1 MHAIANKLLLGEVA
15 RAEIKPHRHIPYI
28 EALDNHT
35 LRTRN
40 GDLVSTMRLEGLSHS
55 TRSDRELDMAKEA
68 RALAWKNKSGQLRR
82 YGLWTH
88 TVRRRED
95 RYPAGSMPDG
105 FCSNLDQAWRR
116 VVGDGAAFRNETYL
130 SLVRWA
136 PRVDIGAWSKLAD
149 MFGGQRHEQ
158 SALADARRKALAEHS
173 GLFQSLA
180 QDFSSYRPGLLQ
192 TPQQLAFLA
201 ALINGY
207 WSESVSAAPG
217 LPLQAV
223 RIDIDNETIWRR
235 RPCGRA
241 RPAAVIGIQRY
252 REDTLAGI
260 LDDLLTLPV
269 EFTITQSF
277 HLRDSASQV
286 ERVKRQHGRYANSED
301 DAISQAD
308 DLALAVDDL
317 ASNRIAFG
325 AHHLSILIDADNQD
339 ELQDHVRLVESTV
352 GKMGFLTRRERA
364 AAEATFWASLP
375 GNARYIARKADITT
389 SNFAGLASFHAYP
402 EGKIDGNHWGPAIAA
417 LETNAGTPYYFSWHV
432 ADVGHTAIL
441 GPTGT
446 GKTVTSMFLTTMS
459 QRVPGIRTAVLDKD
473 RGAEIAVRAMGGEY
487 RVLAAGQPTGW
498 APFALEDTAES
509 RGFLRGLMAEIATAH
524 AEKLTDEEDQ
534 LIADM
539 VEKAFTLS
547 DQDRRLRNVVD
558 FLPKSTAAGSL
569 WMRFKPWYGDG
580 EHAWIFDGEPAEFRL
595 AQTQGFD
602 LTAVLK
608 DPRTSGAVIAYLLY
622 QIRLRLDGS
631 PYLIN
636 IEEGWYA
643 LASPRLAK
651 EIEDLILTV
660 RKLGGSVIFGT
671 QRPQAALESSA
682 GRAILDQ
689 VATKIVL
696 PHPDTK
702 ASALEEALNLTEYE
716 SRIVRRLPKESRC
729 FLVKQDSGSVICSLN
744 LGRDGVRT
752 YLPVLAGTAETVALM
767 DRLRDQ
773 HGDDP
778 AVWLPEFLAQTNGG
792 KS

>member
-1 MHAIANKLLLGEVA
+1 MDAIANKLLLGEVA

-28 EALDNHT
+28 EAMDAHT

-40 GDLVSTMRLEGLSHS
+40 GDLVSTMRLDGLSHS
-55 TRSDRELDMAKEA
+55 TRSDQELVAAKQA
-68 RALAWKNKSGQLRR
+68 RAMAWKNKSGMLRR
-82 YGLWTH
+82 FGIWTH

-95 RYPAGSMPDG
+95 RYPGGTMPDG
-105 FCSNLDQAWRR
+105 FCADLDRAWRG
-116 VVGDGAAFRNETYL
+116 VVGDGASYRNETYL
-130 SLVRWA
+130 SLVHWA
-136 PRVDIGAWSKLAD
+136 PRVDVDFSTKIADLIGKK
-149 MFGGQRHEQ
+149 RREQ
-158 SALADARRKALAEHS
+158 SALDDARRKALAEHG

-180 QDFSSYRPGLLQ
+180 QDFAGYGPAPLE
-192 TPQQLAFLA
+192 TPQQLAFLS

-207 WSESVSAAPG
+207 WPKRVLDAPG
-217 LPLQAV
+217 LPLQVA

-235 RPCGRA
+235 RPCGRT
-241 RPAAVIGIQRY
+241 RPAAIIGIQRY
-252 REDTLAGI
+252 REDTVAGM
-260 LDDLLTLPV
+260 LDDLLTLPI
-269 EFTITQSF
+269 EFTVTQSF
-277 HLRDSASQV
+277 HMRDSASQV

-301 DAISQAD
+301 DAVSQAD
-308 DLALAVDDL
+308 DLANAVDDL

-325 AHHLSILIDADNQD
+325 VHHLSIQIDADTQE
-339 ELQDHVRLVESTV
+339 ELQDHVRMVESTI
-352 GKMGFLTRRERA
+352 GKLGFLTRRERA

-375 GNARYIARKADITT
+375 ANARYIARKADITT
-389 SNFAGLASFHAYP
+389 SNFAAMASFHAYP
-402 EGKIDGNHWGPAIAA
+402 EGQLDGNHWGPAIAA

-432 ADVGHTAIL
+432 GDVGHTAIL

-446 GKTVTSMFLTTMS
+446 GKTVTSMFLTAMS

-487 RVLAAGQPTGW
+487 RVLAAGSPTGW
-498 APFALEDTAES
+498 APFALDDTPES

-524 AEKLTDEEDQ
+524 TEVLSDEEDQ
-534 LIADM
+534 LIADL
-539 VEKAFTLS
+539 VDKAFTLEPGH
-547 DQDRRLRNVVD
+547 RRLSHVVD
-558 FLPKSTAAGSL
+558 FLPKSSDAGSL

-580 EHAWIFDGEPAEFRL
+580 EHAWIFDGEPAAFRL
-595 AQTQGFD
+595 ADTQGFD

-608 DPRTSGAVIAYLLY
+608 DARTSGAVIAYLLY

-660 RKLGGSVIFGT
+660 RKLGGSVVFGT

-702 ASALEEALNLTEYE
+702 TEVLEEALNLTEYE
-716 SRIVRRLPKESRC
+716 AGIVRGLPKESRC
-729 FLVKQDSGSVICSLN
+729 FLVKQDSGSVICRLN
-744 LGRDGVRT
+744 LGREGVNP

-767 DRLRDQ
+767 DRLREQ

-778 AVWLPEFLAQTNGG
+778 SAWLPDFLAQTTGG
-792 KS
+792 TS